1 MRRKTFTTKIF
12 SICSLNYNIV
22 IQAGSTATYCLQW
35 LYMGS
40 NFPIYSKSKTSFNK
54 VLFIQYKASLNGCF
68 MDGFMALN
76 IINFANM
83 TMREKD
89 EVL

>member
-1 MRRKTFTTKIF
+1 
-12 SICSLNYNIV
+12 
-22 IQAGSTATYCLQW
+22 
-35 LYMGS
+35 MGS

>member
-1 MRRKTFTTKIF
+1 
-12 SICSLNYNIV
+12 
-22 IQAGSTATYCLQW
+22 
-35 LYMGS
+35 MGS
-40 NFPIYSKSKTSFNK
+40 NFPIYSKSKTSFNE
-54 VLFIQYKASLNGCF
+54 VLFIQYKSSLNGCF

-76 IINFANM
+76 IINFVNM